1 MLMLSVAILTL
12 ISVAAASPI
21 QDATAL
27 ADELL
32 QAGSSSFDA
41 KDAASLAKSYTEDGE
56 ITLLN
61 KGEDGYQQRSYSGR
75 EAIRTLYADLFS
87 NAGSIDSKNVVEY
100 ARFVGPDLMV
110 IGGTFEPD
118 IAGSLTLQF
127 VQIRLKQDDG
137 TWLIRELTLIPIPQP

>member
-1 MLMLSVAILTL
+1 MVSL
-12 ISVAAASPI
+12 VAAGPT

-27 ADELL
+27 AGELL

-41 KDAASLAKSYTEDGE
+41 KDAASLARSYTEDGE

-61 KGEDGYQQRSYSGR
+61 KGEDGYQRRSYSGR
-75 EAIRTLYADLFS
+75 EAIRTLYADLFG
-87 NAGSIDSKNVVEY
+87 NAGSIDSSNVVEY
-100 ARFVGPDLMV
+100 ARFVGTDLLL

-127 VQIRLKQDDG
+127 VQIRLKQGDG
-137 TWLIRELTLIPIPQP
+137 SWLIRELTLIPIPQP